1 MSRTYQGLIIDDET
15 GEVVVDWTKDIEMLS
30 AEYKA
35 LRAEAE
41 DEKVK
46 ARNADIRAK
55 SLENK
60 AEFIRRQI
68 TEVLGG
74 ETYESKNV
82 SISYKRSKSVYI
94 TDINALPSEY
104 IKMTPT
110 AKKTDIANAINA
122 GIAVTG
128 AEIVENI
135 STIIK

>member
-1 MSRTYQGLIIDDET
+1 MNRTYNGLIIDDET
-15 GEVVVDWTKDIEMLS
+15 GEVVVDWMKDIEILS

-60 AEFIRRQI
+60 AELIRRQI

-74 ETYESKNV
+74 ETYKSKNV

-135 STIIK
+135 STVIK